1 MLPNIKSQFV
11 HGSNEERNRVR
22 DQLASVTLVVLK
34 IKKSKFLQNY
44 NLSSY
49 LDSVNKEQQL
59 FGFSK

>member
-22 DQLASVTLVVLK
+22 DQLARVALVVLK

-49 LDSVNKEQQL
+49 LDSVNKER
-59 FGFSK
+59 

>member
-1 MLPNIKSQFV
+1 MMLPNIKSQFV
-11 HGSNEERNRVR
+11 HGSNEERHRVR

-49 LDSVNKEQQL
+49 LDSVNKEQ
-59 FGFSK
+59 